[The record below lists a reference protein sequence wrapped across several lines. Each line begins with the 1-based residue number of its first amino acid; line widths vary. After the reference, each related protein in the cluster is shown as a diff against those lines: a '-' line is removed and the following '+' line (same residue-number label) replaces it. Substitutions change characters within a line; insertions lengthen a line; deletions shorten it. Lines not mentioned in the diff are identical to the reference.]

1 MKQPMRTRSRRS
13 PPKIL
18 GNTARAP
25 QPLRSLGGPSNGLGG
40 APPSGRPG
48 VRNFPRQRHAAPLG
62 ECHRSIAV
70 AKYLAGR
77 RAAEPGQSPESR
89 KPAEARRGGKNKP
102 KAKTWQ
108 GRPGQEDPGLAHS
121 PAVARP
127 VAPQREAGAAAADMT
142 PWTAR
147 RNAARLSAREH
158 ARVHPARPRPSRVL
172 AELAE
177 PVDANP

>member
-1 MKQPMRTRSRRS
+1 MKQPMRTRSRRC

-25 QPLRSLGGPSNGLGG
+25 QPLRSLAGPSNTLGA

-70 AKYLAGR
+70 AKYLAR
-77 RAAEPGQSPESR
+77 RNEAAAKAEPASANGRKGKR
-89 KPAEARRGGKNKP
+89 KPWR
-102 KAKTWQ
+102 
-108 GRPGQEDPGLAHS
+108 GRPGQESPGLEHS

-127 VAPQREAGAAAADMT
+127 ATPPREAGASNPDLT

-147 RNAARLSAREH
+147 RNAARLCVRD
-158 ARVHPARPRPSRVL
+158 RVPARPRPSRVL
-172 AELAE
+172 AEL
-177 PVDANP
+177 VTDATP

>member
-1 MKQPMRTRSRRS
+1 MRTRSRRC

-25 QPLRSLGGPSNGLGG
+25 QALRSLAGPSNTLGA

-70 AKYLAGR
+70 AKYLAR
-77 RAAEPGQSPESR
+77 RNDRLTVAAAKAEPAAGSGR
-89 KPAEARRGGKNKP
+89 KGKRKG
-102 KAKTWQ
+102 WS
-108 GRPGQEDPGLAHS
+108 GRPVAETPGLAHS

-127 VAPQREAGAAAADMT
+127 VTPPREAGAGNPDLT
-142 PWTAR
+142 PWAAR
-147 RNAARLSAREH
+147 RNAARSGVRD
-158 ARVHPARPRPSRVL
+158 RVHPARPRPSRVL
-172 AELAE
+172 AEL
-177 PVDANP
+177 VTDATP

>member
-1 MKQPMRTRSRRS
+1 MKQPMRTRSRRC

-25 QPLRSLGGPSNGLGG
+25 QPLRSLGGPSNTLGA

-48 VRNFPRQRHAAPLG
+48 VKNFPRQRHAAPLG

-70 AKYLAGR
+70 AKYLASRRTEAAAKPEDAPRGR
-77 RAAEPGQSPESR
+77 KGAGAKPQRAWR
-89 KPAEARRGGKNKP
+89 
-102 KAKTWQ
+102 
-108 GRPGQEDPGLAHS
+108 GRPGQESPGLEHS

-127 VAPQREAGAAAADMT
+127 ATPPREAGAGASDLT

-147 RNAARLSAREH
+147 RNAARLSGRD
-158 ARVHPARPRPSRVL
+158 RVLTARPRPSRVL
-172 AELAE
+172 AEMATGAT
-177 PVDANP
+177 P